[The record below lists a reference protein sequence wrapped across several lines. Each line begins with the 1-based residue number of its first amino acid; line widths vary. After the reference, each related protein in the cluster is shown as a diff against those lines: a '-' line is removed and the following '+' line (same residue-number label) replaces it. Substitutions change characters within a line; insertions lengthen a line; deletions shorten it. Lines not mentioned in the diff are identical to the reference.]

1 MKKKNTILCLFSI
14 FSLCLSAQQTGWP
27 QIKSEMKPAARW
39 WWMGSA
45 VDKENLAYNMGE
57 YARKGMGGLEITPIY
72 GVRNNEANEIQYLSP
87 RWMEML
93 KYTEAQGNQLG
104 LKIDMNGGTGWPFG
118 GPQVSI
124 EDAAAKVIFEE
135 YRLQGAQQLDEKIE
149 VKDEK
154 QREIATFCRLMAF
167 SDKGDRLDLTSK
179 VKNNTLVWTAPK
191 GNWRLI
197 AVFNGKTLQ
206 QVKRAAPGGEGL
218 VMNHF
223 SKTAV
228 SNYLTRLS
236 KAFKDNNAN
245 YPNSF
250 FNDSYEVYGGDWT
263 PDLFEQFEKR
273 RGYKLENYLPEF
285 ISQERTDITVRII
298 ADYRETLADL
308 LLENF
313 TRQWTNW
320 AHQHG
325 STTRNQAHGSP
336 GNLIDLYATVDIPE
350 AESFGISD
358 FHINGL
364 RKDSI
369 KKINDSDLSML
380 KYASSGAHIT
390 GKPYTSSETFTW
402 LTEHFR
408 TSLSQCKPD
417 LDLLFLSGVNH
428 VFFHGTTYSPKEA
441 KWPGW
446 KFYASVDMSPTN
458 SIWRDADA
466 FFEYI
471 TRCQS
476 FLQEGKPDNDFLLY
490 FPVYDMWHEQDG
502 RLLMFDIHKMQERAP
517 EFISAVNNIVNS
529 GYDVDYI
536 SDNYLLSTQVING
549 KLVTSGSTS
558 YKAIIVPS
566 VDKMPI
572 ETLSHLLKLAKDGA
586 KIVFIEKYPNDVPG
600 FKDFDKRRAELVK
613 LINQISKTKSFAE
626 VNTQTLGKG
635 QIITGSD
642 YTKTLDA
649 CNIQKEE
656 MKTLN
661 GLQYI
666 RRNNSDGYHY
676 FISALKAEDTEGWI
690 TLGVDA
696 ESVMFFN
703 PMDGSSGLA
712 KVRKEGNKTQV
723 YLQLESGQSIILK
736 TFDKKITNVADWK
749 YYTPQNLS
757 IVLNSGWA
765 MKFVE
770 SSPAIANEFK
780 LNKLGSWTGLDN
792 PDLKTN
798 MGTALYATEFNLPL
812 IQSDEWELDLGD
824 VRESARVRINGQ
836 DVATL
841 WAVPYKTK
849 VGKYLKE
856 GNNRIE
862 IEVTNL
868 PANRIAEYD
877 RQKVDWRIFKE
888 INFVKIDYQKGD
900 YSGWEIIP
908 SGLLGPVTLTPLT
921 IESLN

>member
-14 FSLCLSAQQTGWP
+14 LSLCLFAQQTSWP

-45 VDKENLAYNMGE
+45 VDKDNLAYNMSE

-72 GVRNNEANEIQYLSP
+72 GVQNNEANEIQYLSP

-93 KYTEAQGNQLG
+93 KYTEVQGNQLG

-118 GPQVSI
+118 GPHVNI
-124 EDAAAKVIFEE
+124 EDAATKVIFEE
-135 YRLQGAQQLDEKIE
+135 YSLQGGQQLNEKIE
-149 VKDEK
+149 VKDENQK
-154 QREIATFCRLMAF
+154 AIATFYRLMAF
-167 SDKGDRLDLTSK
+167 SDKGDKLDLTSK
-179 VKNNTLVWTAPK
+179 VKNKTLSWTAPK

-236 KAFKDNNAN
+236 KAFQDNNVS

-285 ISQERTDITVRII
+285 ISQERTDVTARII

-358 FHINGL
+358 FHIKGL

-380 KYASSGAHIT
+380 KYASSGAHLT
-390 GKPYTSSETFTW
+390 GKTYTSSETFTW

-428 VFFHGTTYSPKEA
+428 IFFHGTTYSPKDA

-502 RLLMFDIHKMQERAP
+502 RLLMFDIHKMQQRAP
-517 EFISAVNNIVNS
+517 QFISAVNNIVNS

-536 SDNYLLSTQVING
+536 SDNYLLSTQFVDG
-549 KLVTSGSTS
+549 KLVTSGNTT

-566 VDKMPI
+566 AEKMPI
-572 ETLSHLLKLAKDGA
+572 ETLSHLLKLARGGA

-600 FKDFDKRRAELVK
+600 FKNLDKRRAELLK

-642 YTKTLDA
+642 YAKTLEA
-649 CNIQKEE
+649 CHIQKEE
-656 MKTLN
+656 MKTLH

-690 TLGVDA
+690 TLAVDA
-696 ESVMFFN
+696 KSVMFFN
-703 PMDGSSGLA
+703 PMDGKSGLA

-736 TFDKKITNVADWK
+736 TFDKKITDVAHWN

-757 IVLNSGWA
+757 IMLNSGWA

-770 SSPAIANEFK
+770 SSPAIANHLK
-780 LNKLGSWTGLDN
+780 LNKLGSWTELDH

-798 MGTALYATEFNLPL
+798 MGTALYSTEFNLPL

-900 YSGWEIIP
+900 YSGWETIP

-921 IESLN
+921 IESLK

>member
-1 MKKKNTILCLFSI
+1 ML
-14 FSLCLSAQQTGWP
+14 SLCLVAQQTSWP
-27 QIKSEMKPAARW
+27 QVKSEMKPAARW

-45 VDKENLAYNMGE
+45 VDKDNLTYNMEE
-57 YARKGMGGLEITPIY
+57 YARKGMGGLEITPVY
-72 GVRNNEANEIQYLSP
+72 GVQNNEANEIQYLSP

-93 KYTEAQGNQLG
+93 NHTEVQGNRLG
-104 LKIDMNGGTGWPFG
+104 LKIDMSGGTGWPFG
-118 GPQVSI
+118 GPLVSI
-124 EDAAAKVIFEE
+124 EDAATKVIFEE
-135 YRLQGAQQLDEKIE
+135 YELQGGGQLAEKIA

-154 QREIATFCRLMAF
+154 QKDIATFYRLMAF
-167 SDKGDRLDLTSK
+167 SDKGDKLDLTSK

-206 QVKRAAPGGEGL
+206 QVKRAAPGGEGR

-228 SNYLTRLS
+228 SNYLARLS
-236 KAFKDNNAN
+236 KTFKDNNTN

-263 PDLFEQFEKR
+263 PDLLEQFEKR
-273 RGYKLENYLPEF
+273 RGYKLENFLPEF
-285 ISQERTDITVRII
+285 ISEERTDATARII

-308 LLENF
+308 LQENF
-313 TRQWTNW
+313 TQQWTSW
-320 AHQHG
+320 ANQHG

-350 AESFGISD
+350 CESFGISD
-358 FHINGL
+358 FHIKGL

-390 GKPYTSSETFTW
+390 GKPYTSSETLTW

-417 LDLLFLSGVNH
+417 LDLLFISGVNH
-428 VFFHGTTYSPKEA
+428 IFFHGTTYSPKEA

-446 KFYASVDMSPTN
+446 KFYASIDMSPTN
-458 SIWRDADA
+458 SIWKDADA
-466 FFEYI
+466 LFDYV

-490 FPVYDMWHEQDG
+490 FPVYDMWHEQNG

-517 EFISAVNNIVNS
+517 QFISAVNNIVNS

-536 SDNYLLSTQVING
+536 SDNYLSSTKVVNG
-549 KLVTSGSTS
+549 QLVTLGNTA

-566 VDKMPI
+566 AQKMPI

-586 KIVFIEKYPNDVPG
+586 KIVFIGNYPNDVPG
-600 FKDFDKRRAELVK
+600 FKDMEKRRTALTK
-613 LINQISKTKSFAE
+613 LINPISDTGSFAQ
-626 VNTQTLGKG
+626 VNTQIWGKG
-635 QIITGSD
+635 QIITGTD
-642 YTKTLDA
+642 YAETLEA
-649 CNIQKEE
+649 CNITKEE
-656 MKTLN
+656 MKTLHD
-661 GLQYI
+661 LQYI
-666 RRNNSDGYHY
+666 RRSNKDGYHY
-676 FISALKAEDTEGWI
+676 FISALKPESTEDWI

-696 ESVMFFN
+696 ESAMLFN
-703 PMDGSSGLA
+703 PMDGTSGMA
-712 KVRKEGNKTQV
+712 KIRKEGNKTQV
-723 YLQLESGQSIILK
+723 YLQLESGQSIIVK
-736 TFDKKITNVADWK
+736 TFDKKITDIADWS
-749 YYTPQNLS
+749 YYTPQNLA
-757 IVLNSGWA
+757 IMLNGGWT
-765 MKFVE
+765 MKFLE
-770 SSPAIANEFK
+770 SVPAIGNEFK
-780 LNKLGSWTGLDN
+780 INKLGSWTELDN

-798 MGTALYATEFNLPL
+798 MGTALYSTDVDLPL
-812 IQSDEWELDLGD
+812 MYSDEWELDLGD

-841 WAVPYKTK
+841 WAVPYKTNI
-849 VGKYLKE
+849 GRYLKE

-868 PANRIAEYD
+868 PANRIADYD
-877 RQKVDWRIFKE
+877 RKKIDWRIFKE
-888 INFVKIDYQKGD
+888 INFVGIDYRPGS
-900 YSGWEIIP
+900 YSEWEIIP
-908 SGLLGPVTLTPLT
+908 SGLLGPVTLTPLN
-921 IESLN
+921 IER

>member
-1 MKKKNTILCLFSI
+1 MKKKNTIFCLLGMVCLS
-14 FSLCLSAQQTGWP
+14 LSAQQINWP
-27 QIKSEMKPAARW
+27 QVKTEMKPAARW

-45 VDKENLAYNMGE
+45 VDKDNLVYNMGE

-72 GVRNNEANEIQYLSP
+72 GIQNNEANEIQYLSP

-93 KYTEAQGNQLG
+93 QFTEQQGNQLG

-118 GPQVSI
+118 GPYVSI
-124 EDAAAKVIFEE
+124 EDAATKVIFEE
-135 YRLQGAQQLDEKIE
+135 YNLKEGQQLTEKIE
-149 VKDEK
+149 PKDEK
-154 QREIATFCRLMAF
+154 QKSVATFYRLMAF
-167 SDKGDRLDLTSK
+167 SDKGEKLDLTSK
-179 VKNNTLVWTAPK
+179 VKNNILSWTAPK

-236 KAFKDNNAN
+236 NAFKDNNVD

-250 FNDSYEVYGGDWT
+250 FNDSYEVYGADWT

-285 ISQERTDITVRII
+285 ISEQRTDITARII

-313 TRQWTNW
+313 THQWTDW
-320 AHQHG
+320 AHQHE
-325 STTRNQAHGSP
+325 SKTRNQAHGSP

-350 AESFGISD
+350 CESFGISD
-358 FHINGL
+358 FHIDGL
-364 RKDSI
+364 RKDTI
-369 KKINDSDLSML
+369 KKVNDSDLSML

-390 GKPYTSSETFTW
+390 GKLYTSAETLTW

-446 KFYASVDMSPTN
+446 KFYASIDMSPTN
-458 SIWRDADA
+458 SIWRDAGALFD
-466 FFEYI
+466 YI

-490 FPVYDMWHEQDG
+490 FPVYDMWHQEDG

-517 EFISAVNNIVNS
+517 QFISAVNNIVGS

-536 SDNYLLSTQVING
+536 SDNYLLSTKVING
-549 KLVTSGSTS
+549 KLVTSGNTS
-558 YKAIIVPS
+558 YKAIIVPA
-566 VDKMPI
+566 VKKMPI
-572 ETLSHLLKLAKDGA
+572 ETLSYLLKLAKNGA
-586 KIVFIEKYPNDVPG
+586 KVVFIGNYPNDVPG
-600 FKDFDKRRAELVK
+600 FKDLDKRKAELVK
-613 LINQISKTKSFAE
+613 LINQISGLESFAQ
-626 VNTQTLGKG
+626 VNTLQIGKG

-642 YTKTLDA
+642 YAQTLDA
-649 CNIQKEE
+649 CKVRKEE
-656 MKTLN
+656 MKTLH

-666 RRNNSDGYHY
+666 RRSNNDGYHY
-676 FISALKAEDTEGWI
+676 FISALKSGNTEGWI

-696 ESVMFFN
+696 ENVMLFN
-703 PMDGSSGLA
+703 PMDGKSGLA
-712 KVRKEGNKTQV
+712 KTRREGNKTQV

-736 TFDKKITNVADWK
+736 TFDKKITNVADWD
-749 YYTPQNLS
+749 YYSPHNLS
-757 IVLNSGWA
+757 IMLNRGWT
-765 MKFVE
+765 MKFIE
-770 SSPAIANEFK
+770 SSPQINTQFK
-780 LNKLGSWTGLDN
+780 LNKLGSWTDIDN
-792 PDLKTN
+792 PDLKIN
-798 MGTALYATEFNLPL
+798 MGTALYSTEINLPL
-812 IQSDEWELDLGD
+812 MPHDEWELDLGD

-841 WAVPYKTK
+841 WAVPFKIR

-862 IEVTNL
+862 VEVTNL

-877 RQKVDWRIFKE
+877 RQKIDWRIFKE
-888 INFVKIDYQKGD
+888 INFVKIDYKKGN
-900 YSGWEIIP
+900 YGGWDIMP
-908 SGLLGPVTLTPLT
+908 SGLLGPVTLTPLM
-921 IESLN
+921 NVR

>member
-1 MKKKNTILCLFSI
+1 MKKKNSLLCLFSML
-14 FSLCLSAQQTGWP
+14 SLCISAQQTSWP
-27 QIKSEMKPAARW
+27 QVKTEMKPAARW

-45 VDKENLAYNMGE
+45 VNKENLAYNMAE

-72 GVRNNEANEIQYLSP
+72 GVQNNEANEIQYLSP

-93 KYTEAQGNQLG
+93 QYTELQGNQHG

-118 GPQVSI
+118 GPNVSM
-124 EDAAAKVIFEE
+124 EDAATKVIFEE
-135 YRLQGAQQLDEKIE
+135 YNLQGGQQLTEKIE

-154 QREIATFCRLMAF
+154 QKEVATFYRLMAF
-167 SDKGDRLDLTSK
+167 SNKGDKVDLTSK
-179 VKNNTLVWTAPK
+179 VKVDKLLWTAPK
-191 GNWRLI
+191 GTWRLI

-206 QVKRAAPGGEGL
+206 QVKRAAPGGEGP

-228 SNYLTRLS
+228 SNYLGRLS
-236 KAFKDNNAN
+236 KVFKDNNTN

-263 PDLFEQFEKR
+263 PDLFEQFAKR

-285 ISQERTDITVRII
+285 ISKERTDATARII

-308 LLENF
+308 LQENF
-313 TRQWTNW
+313 TQQWTNW

-350 AESFGISD
+350 CESFGISD

-428 VFFHGTTYSPKEA
+428 IFLHGTTYSPQEA

-458 SIWRDADA
+458 SIWKDADA

-502 RLLMFDIHKMQERAP
+502 RLLMFDIHKMQQRAP
-517 EFISAVNNIVNS
+517 QFISAVNNIVSS

-536 SDNYLLSTQVING
+536 SDNYLLSTQVVNG
-549 KLVTSGSTS
+549 KLVTSGNTA
-558 YKAIIVPS
+558 YKAIIIPS
-566 VDKMPI
+566 AEKMPI
-572 ETLSHLLKLAKDGA
+572 ETLLQLLKLAKQGA
-586 KIVFIEKYPNDVPG
+586 KVVFIGNYPNDVPG
-600 FKDFDKRRAELVK
+600 FKDLDKRRAELVK
-613 LINQISKTKSFAE
+613 LINQLSQSASFTQ
-626 VNTQTLGKG
+626 VNTQTVGKG
-635 QIITGSD
+635 QIITGTD
-642 YTKTLDA
+642 YAKTLEA
-649 CNIQKEE
+649 CNVEKEE
-656 MKTLN
+656 MKTVH

-666 RRNNSDGYHY
+666 RRSNNDGYHY
-676 FISALKAEDTEGWI
+676 FISALKAERTEGWV
-690 TLGVDA
+690 TLSVDA

-703 PMDGSSGLA
+703 PMDGKSGLA
-712 KVRKEGNKTQV
+712 KVCKEGNKTQV

-736 TFDKKITNVADWK
+736 TFDKKITNVADWN
-749 YYTPQNLS
+749 YYTPQHLALMING
-757 IVLNSGWA
+757 GWT
-765 MKFVE
+765 MKFLE
-770 SSPAIANEFK
+770 SSPAITTQFK
-780 LNKLGSWTGLDN
+780 LDKLGSWTDLGD
-792 PDLKTN
+792 PVLKTN
-798 MGTALYATEFNLPL
+798 MGTALYSTEFNLPL
-812 IQSDEWELDLGD
+812 MTSDEWELNLGD

-836 DVATL
+836 DVAIL
-841 WAVPYKTK
+841 WAVPYKTTI
-849 VGKYLKE
+849 GKYLKE
-856 GNNRIE
+856 GSNRIE

-877 RQKVDWRIFKE
+877 RQKEDWKIFKE
-888 INFVKIDYQKGD
+888 INFVKIDYKKGD
-900 YSGWEIIP
+900 YSGWETVP

-921 IESLN
+921 IEK